1 MKKKLLACLLMG
13 IMMVS
18 AVLTGCE
25 SSDSQESES
34 SSSDDKVLRLG
45 IECTF
50 APYNWTQESEDL
62 PNGEKAVKI
71 ENADGYTYGYDVALA
86 QMICDQL
93 GWELEVYKSD
103 WTQESEDL
111 PNGEKA
117 VKIENADGYTY
128 GYDVALAQ
136 MICDQLGWELE
147 VYKSDWTAIFMGLED
162 GTFDCIMSGVC
173 YSEERDET
181 YDFTSA
187 YYERTIKAVVRSDS
201 EFANV
206 TGLSDF
212 DGMNPKVIA
221 QMGTNFTEY
230 KDQIPSY
237 EDAVDYENVSELFL
251 AIQNSTADVLVT
263 DLATSESALNTM
275 TGLTMLDLDPEDNFV
290 APEGASNDCCILF
303 RGGDEECQIVQE
315 AMDEMGWTSDTEE
328 GLQAMNDLM
337 SEMIELQPS
346 NN

>member
-1 MKKKLLACLLMG
+1 MQSIIQSKRVTKASEIIQAPFVVPATERRIIMKKKLLACLLMG
-13 IMMVS
+13 AMVVS
-18 AVLTGCE
+18 AGLTGCE
-25 SSDSQESES
+25 SSDSQKSEGS
-34 SSSDDKVLRLG
+34 SSEDKVLRLG

-50 APYNWTQESEDL
+50 APYNWTQETEDL
-62 PNGEKAVKI
+62 PNGDKAVKI
-71 ENADGYTYGYDVALA
+71 ENADGYAYGYDVALA
-86 QMICDQL
+86 QKICDQL
-93 GWELEVYKSD
+93 GWD
-103 WTQESEDL
+103 
-111 PNGEKA
+111 
-117 VKIENADGYTY
+117 
-128 GYDVALAQ
+128 
-136 MICDQLGWELE
+136 LE

-162 GTFDCIMSGVC
+162 KTFDCIMSGVC
-173 YSEERDET
+173 YSEERDQT

-187 YYERTIKAVVRSDS
+187 YYERTIKAIVREDS

-206 TGLSDF
+206 TKLSDF
-212 DGMNPKVIA
+212 DGMHPKVIA

-251 AIQNSTADVLVT
+251 AIQNSTADVLIT

-275 TGLTMLDLDPEDNFV
+275 TGLKMLDLDPDDNFV

-303 RGGDEECQIVQE
+303 RGGDEECQTVQK
-315 AMDEMGWTSDTEE
+315 AMDDMGWTADTEE

>member
-1 MKKKLLACLLMG
+1 MQSIIQSKRAARASEIIQAPFAVPAAERRIIMKKKLLACLLMG

-50 APYNWTQESEDL
+50 APYN
-62 PNGEKAVKI
+62 
-71 ENADGYTYGYDVALA
+71 
-86 QMICDQL
+86 
-93 GWELEVYKSD
+93 

-212 DGMNPKVIA
+212 DGVNPKVIA